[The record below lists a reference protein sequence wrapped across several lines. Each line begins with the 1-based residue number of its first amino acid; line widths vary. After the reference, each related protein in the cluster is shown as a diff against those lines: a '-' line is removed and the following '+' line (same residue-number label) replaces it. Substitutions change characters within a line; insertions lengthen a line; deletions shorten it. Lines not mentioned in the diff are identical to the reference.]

1 MFKNLSTRASEEIT
15 TLRRILRAHEA
26 LRDALFPSQPVP
38 GGSEPLLVLQL
49 RAAAPNKK
57 DWTIHD
63 HSSAVMRLYAI
74 FEQCIED
81 LIKEYLAA
89 MPTLFPS
96 YNSLPPATIT
106 QHRIGVA
113 HILQRLG
120 KEGHYIRLSEA
131 DVLSGI
137 AAGNA
142 DQPYFLLPDAFLT
155 DQQNYR
161 ADLIIK
167 VFRTLGFD
175 DIWKGADRFSEL
187 SAFMLTRDPNE
198 SSKGLLKKIVDERNL
213 ASHTKMTDTW
223 SASEMQALS
232 TFIEILVRSLC
243 ELVERSSVLRQRVM
257 GKLAEVGKVIHKFSG
272 NIRGVELVDTTISE
286 GDSMIAVSR
295 EDSST
300 VKVVSLRRYADQVP
314 SFKAALGD
322 QLGICFDRDLPK
334 GTLLLRD
341 KIPVQMNLSQLA
353 EPAPAENTA
362 QEYLDVEEVDPV
374 AEHEF

>member
-1 MFKNLSTRASEEIT
+1 MFKNLSIRASGEIA

-26 LRDALFPSQPVP
+26 LRDALFPSLPVP
-38 GGSEPLLVLQL
+38 AASEPPLVLQL

-57 DWTIHD
+57 DWIIHD

-81 LIKEYLAA
+81 LIKEYLTA

-96 YNSLPPATIT
+96 YNALPSATIT
-106 QHRIGVA
+106 QHRLGVA

-120 KEGHYIRLSEA
+120 KEGHYIRLPEA

-137 AAGNA
+137 AAGNSGR
-142 DQPYFLLPDAFLT
+142 PYSLLPDAFLT

-167 VFRTLGFD
+167 IFRTLGFD
-175 DIWKGADRFSEL
+175 DIWAGAERFTEL

-243 ELVERSSVLRQRVM
+243 ALVERSSVLRQREI
-257 GKLAEVGKVIHKFSG
+257 GILAEVGKVIHKFSD
-272 NIRGVELVDTTISE
+272 NIRGVELVATTVSE
-286 GDSMIAVSR
+286 GDTMIAVDR
-295 EDSST
+295 EATSI
-300 VKVVSLRRYADQVP
+300 VQVITLQRHLQP
-314 SFKAALGD
+314 LINYQATNGD
-322 QLGICFDRDLPK
+322 QLGIRFDHDLPM
-334 GTLLLRD
+334 GTLLLKD
-341 KIPVQMNLSQLA
+341 KAPVQMNLAQVA
-353 EPAPAENTA
+353 EPAA
-362 QEYLDVEEVDPV
+362 VERAAPEDRELEEADPTS
-374 AEHEF
+374 ESET